1 MIRFTTVALC
11 ALMLAGQSS
20 AVIRGGVGISLESST
35 LMDALSS
42 MSANS
47 STPSLHALGF
57 RLSPTEVFDLDF
69 SYGIMLISGVDEDTA
84 SGTLE
89 SPSQLA
95 HAFSAGAVVNVVEGD
110 DALFGLYGKF
120 TGALSKENIQP
131 QNGPYVS
138 YVSFTPKLGLGFE
151 PSYYFSSS
159 FSVYFRAGVG
169 LSFMPASKR
178 AVLKSGFDGS
188 EADHY
193 DLQDHE
199 DSRLKFGTDGLALG
213 LRFLFGY

>member
-1 MIRFTTVALC
+1 MIRFSTVALC

-20 AVIRGGVGISLESST
+20 AVIRGNVGISLESST
-35 LMDALSS
+35 LMDVLSS

-69 SYGIMLISGVDEDTA
+69 SYGIMLVSGVDEDTE
-84 SGTLE
+84 SGTSE

-95 HAFSAGAVVNVVEGD
+95 HAFSAGAVINVVDGE
-110 DALFGLYGKF
+110 DALFGLYGRF
-120 TGALSKENIQP
+120 AGAISRQYADPGNGLNIA
-131 QNGPYVS
+131 YT
-138 YVSFTPKLGLGFE
+138 SFTPKLGLGFE

-159 FSVYFRAGVG
+159 FSVFFRVGLG

-178 AVLKSGFDGS
+178 ALLKSGFDGS

-193 DLQDHE
+193 DLEERKDN
-199 DSRLKFGTDGLALG
+199 RVLFGTDGLALG